1 MLNLNINTNQ
11 AFYYRKAM
19 NFYVYKIH
27 HPVLKKCFKAIWLQ
41 VLEKYKAKAKRLRSL
56 NKREHAC
63 MHILNN
69 LFKAQYLTFNPWV
82 GYSRDKNQYLKG
94 RYRNRTRFKY
104 ESFVQTVD
112 HLRDLGLITHKEN
125 IHFPGYSFSSRM
137 KASKKLIKIFDSL
150 DLVNLTSLY
159 NQPKE
164 QNQIILK
171 DKSKKGIPYRTN
183 DQITGWKNN
192 LIIIN
197 KKINESRICLDMQ
210 DAQYHQL
217 IMKLNKDKY
226 RVDSFPDF
234 TATTLHRVFNN
245 SSFEQGGRFFGGW
258 WQSIP
263 RDFRK
268 FITINYKPTEEVD
281 YSGHHIRILYAL
293 EEKDLVGQPY
303 EVDDSSRNT
312 PDLIQNRK
320 DATLIMLNS
329 RNKVQAAHAIKNEG
343 IKNIQR
349 LMLEI
354 EARHSEI
361 SHKFYTGVGN
371 KLMNQ
376 DSMIAEEVMI
386 EMIKLN
392 HTILPVHD
400 SFIVRNSAT
409 FELIPIM
416 EKVFN
421 KYCNSKTILKTKE
434 TMLEWNSEQEK
445 QKRKNSNSKFN
456 FANMDLSY
464 LIEENFEKK
473 TIVNKFWN
481 P

>member
-27 HPVLKKCFKAIWLQ
+27 HPALKKCFKAIWLQ
-41 VLEKYKAKAKRLRSL
+41 VLEKYKTKAKRLRSL
-56 NKREHAC
+56 DKRENAC
-63 MHILNN
+63 FHILNN

-82 GYSRDKNQYLKG
+82 GYSRDKNQYAKG
-94 RYRNRTRFKY
+94 AYRNKTHFKY
-104 ESFVQTVD
+104 ESFTQTVD
-112 HLRDLGLITHKEN
+112 YLIALGYISHKDN
-125 IHFPGYSFSSRM
+125 VHFPGSSFSSRM
-137 KASKKLIKIFDSL
+137 KASEKLIKIFDNL
-150 DLVNLTSLY
+150 DISNLTSIY
-159 NQPKE
+159 DQPKH
-164 QNQIILK
+164 QDKIILK
-171 DKSKKGIPYRTN
+171 DKNKKAIPYKAN
-183 DQITGWKNN
+183 DLIKGWRNN

-197 KKINESRICLDMQ
+197 QKINESRICLDMQ
-210 DAQYHQL
+210 DDQYHQL

-303 EVDDSSRNT
+303 EVEDPSRNT
-312 PDLIQNRK
+312 SDLIQNRK

-329 RNKVQAAHAIKNEG
+329 RNKVQAAYAIKNQG
-343 IKNIQR
+343 IQNIQR

-354 EARHSEI
+354 EARHCEI

-376 DSMIAEEVMI
+376 DSMIAEEVML

-400 SFIVRNSAT
+400 SFIVRNSAAGD
-409 FELIPIM
+409 LISIM
-416 EKVFN
+416 EKVFTKHCKN
-421 KYCNSKTILKTKE
+421 ETILKTKE

-445 QKRKNSNSKFN
+445 QNIKHSNDKFN
-456 FANMDLSY
+456 FINMDLDY